1 MSISV
6 LIKSVPLIC
15 TKSLQVKKDTK
26 LISYVF
32 LSKFFNFKEMVKNNI
47 NYFRQLFVINATA
60 YKSLSVELLFSTQDS
75 YNLLSL
81 LILSGNLFYFINP
94 YLCFNYFFAFK

>member
-1 MSISV
+1 MF
-6 LIKSVPLIC
+6 
-15 TKSLQVKKDTK
+15 
-26 LISYVF
+26 F

-47 NYFRQLFVINATA
+47 NYFRQLFVSNDTS
-60 YKSLSVELLFSTQDS
+60 YKPLSVELFFNTKGSD
-75 YNLLSL
+75 NLLSL